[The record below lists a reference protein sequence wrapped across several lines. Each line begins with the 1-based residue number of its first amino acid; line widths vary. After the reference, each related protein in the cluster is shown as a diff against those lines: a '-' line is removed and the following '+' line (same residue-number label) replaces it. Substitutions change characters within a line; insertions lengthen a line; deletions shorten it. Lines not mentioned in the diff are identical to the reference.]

1 MIASEFASFVLAMLV
16 ALILFFGGMRA
27 LVELTGNEDLAL
39 PVQVVVDEDEAASEA
54 PTIPTPPITPPS
66 ESEVPEP

>member
-1 MIASEFASFVLAMLV
+1 MTASEFASFVLAMLV

-39 PVQVVVDEDEAASEA
+39 PVQVVVDEDEVPQA
-54 PTIPTPPITPPS
+54 PSIPTPPVTPP
-66 ESEVPEP
+66 ESEVPQP